1 MELAEQS
8 FAAEAGDG
16 SGGVLSLTINT
27 RRAGIY
33 LMELDSYGARDQ
45 LFVRMRHDAH
55 ALSQALS
62 PRYSSSLRPRIL
74 AA

>member
-1 MELAEQS
+1 VELSEQS
-8 FAAEAGDG
+8 FAEAGDG
-16 SGGVLSLTINT
+16 SGGVLTLTINT

-62 PRYSSSLRPRIL
+62 PRYTSSLRPQIL
-74 AA
+74 VA